1 MILKIGPGHFS
12 LKKGADLSL
21 AEVELGKKMEDSID
35 VPETRR
41 SYTILSN

>member
-21 AEVELGKKMEDSID
+21 AEVELGKKMEDKFMI
-35 VPETRR
+35 PLEER
-41 SYTILSN
+41 SHS